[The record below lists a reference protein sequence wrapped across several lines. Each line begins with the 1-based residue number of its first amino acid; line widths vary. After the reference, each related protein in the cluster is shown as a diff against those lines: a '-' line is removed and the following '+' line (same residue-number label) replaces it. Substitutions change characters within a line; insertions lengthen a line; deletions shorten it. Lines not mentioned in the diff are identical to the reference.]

1 MMRQVETGIATQ
13 RNSEEKKTSFI
24 VFPVWIGKIYSDHW
38 ASGGVGQHP
47 LQEKQQRL
55 LRLLLRDATRM
66 GHKDMVLTS
75 YSHRAL
81 VLDTVS
87 FFVVYVFLML
97 LMLFC
102 TYVTRSHNAAQSSS
116 SSSSRSSSGSSSSLI
131 HTILVQK
138 TLN

>member
-87 FFVVYVFLML
+87 FFCCLCFFNVVDAFLYL
-97 LMLFC
+97 C
-102 TYVTRSHNAAQSSS
+102 D
-116 SSSSRSSSGSSSSLI
+116 
-131 HTILVQK
+131 
-138 TLN
+138 